1 MTYHDIRICEY
12 VQCLAMFS
20 LGMISANKTL
30 LTSWHGSC
38 LWGLKINQYLG
49 IDTLNACDILSLV
62 MLADAL

>member
-1 MTYHDIRICEY
+1 MRKY
-12 VQCLAMFS
+12 VQWLPMFYH
-20 LGMISANKTL
+20 GMISANTFL
-30 LTSWHGSC
+30 FTSWHGSC